1 MSDGALPPGTPV
13 RVADREAFGHCRTPF
28 YLRGRRG
35 VVTECAGR
43 FRNPEQLAYHRPGLP
58 ALPLYRVPFPFVTPD
73 GVETADEI
81 VADIYGHWLETEQ
94 AAP

>member
-1 MSDGALPPGTPV
+1 MAYAARPPGTPV
-13 RVADREAFGHCRTPF
+13 RVADRPAAGHCRTPF
-28 YLRGRRG
+28 HLRGRRG
-35 VVTECAGR
+35 VVTVCAGR

-81 VADIYGHWLETEQ
+81 IADLYAHWLETEEP
-94 AAP
+94 AP